1 MIFSLS
7 MFINKSEFL
16 QMVVGK
22 IPVLTK
28 GPISLFLGG
37 EEIMDVLGDEDPGK
51 ALFHLCI
58 FSVIFQ
64 SSNSVYKK
72 YRNRKL
78 HSVTDYTQSLRTTFV
93 NNVLNV
99 YGLFL
104 LIFCNCIFLVY
115 LLRKAFNIFLT
126 LSGKLVFETFIIY

>member
-1 MIFSLS
+1 
-7 MFINKSEFL
+7 MFFI
-16 QMVVGK
+16 QMMFVT
-22 IPVLTK
+22 IPLLTK

-64 SSNSVYKK
+64 TSNSVYKK

-99 YGLFL
+99 YGLVL

-126 LSGKLVFETFIIY
+126 LNPIWETCF

>member
-1 MIFSLS
+1 MNYSFCRNFVLI
-7 MFINKSEFL
+7 
-16 QMVVGK
+16 QMVFGT

-37 EEIMDVLGDEDPGK
+37 EEIMDILGDEDPGK
-51 ALFHLCI
+51 AVFHLCI

-72 YRNRKL
+72 YKNMKL
-78 HSVTDYTQSLRTTFV
+78 HSVTDYAQSLRTTFV

-99 YGLFL
+99 YGLVL

-126 LSGKLVFETFIIY
+126 LSGKLVFKTFIIY